1 MKLLRYGP
9 QGQEKPGLMDRAGR
23 IRDLSGVINDIT
35 PAELSDESLA
45 KLRALNLESLP
56 QVPGTP
62 RLGMPVS
69 GIRQLLGIGL
79 NYRQHAAES
88 NMAIPAEPVVFFKAI
103 TSLSGPNDAIVMP
116 GNSEAT
122 DWEIELAI
130 VIGKTARA
138 VPEANVFDYVAGY
151 TIAND
156 VSEREWQLNRSGQWS
171 KGKSFDTF
179 CPLGPWLVT
188 RDEISDPQTL
198 SLELTVNGEP
208 RQSSNTS
215 DMIFTVRQIV
225 AYCSKFMTFL
235 PGDVII
241 TGTPQGV
248 GWGMKP
254 RKMLKPGDRVRLAIG
269 SLGEQEQLVTPGAPI

>member
-9 QGQEKPGLMDRAGR
+9 QGEERPGVIDATGR
-23 IRDLSGVINDIT
+23 IRDLSGVIEDIT
-35 PAELSDESLA
+35 PAELSDAAIA
-45 KLRALNLESLP
+45 KLRQVDVQSLP
-56 QVPGTP
+56 EVTGTP
-62 RLGMPVS
+62 RLGVPIA
-69 GIRQLLGIGL
+69 GIRQVLAIGL
-79 NYRQHAAES
+79 NYKQHAAES

-103 TSLSGPNDAIVMP
+103 TSLSGPNDDIVMP

-130 VIGKTARA
+130 VIGKTAQA
-138 VPEANVFDYVAGY
+138 VTEANAFEYVAGY
-151 TIAND
+151 SIAND

-188 RDEISDPQTL
+188 RDEVSDPQSL

-215 DMIFTVRQIV
+215 DMIFSVRQII
-225 AYCSKFMTFL
+225 AYCSKFMTLL
-235 PGDVII
+235 PGDVVI

-254 RKMLKPGDRVRLAIG
+254 RKMLKAGDRVRLVIAG
-269 SLGEQEQLVTPGAPI
+269 LGVQEQTVTAGPPV

>member
-1 MKLLRYGP
+1 
-9 QGQEKPGLMDRAGR
+9 
-23 IRDLSGVINDIT
+23 
-35 PAELSDESLA
+35 
-45 KLRALNLESLP
+45 
-56 QVPGTP
+56 
-62 RLGMPVS
+62 
-69 GIRQLLGIGL
+69 
-79 NYRQHAAES
+79 
-88 NMAIPAEPVVFFKAI
+88 
-103 TSLSGPNDAIVMP
+103 MP

-138 VPEANVFDYVAGY
+138 VAEANAYDYVAGY

-188 RDEISDPQTL
+188 RDEVTDPQSL
-198 SLELTVNGEP
+198 SLELNVNGEP

-225 AYCSKFMTFL
+225 AYCSKFMTLL

-254 RKMLKPGDRVRLAIG
+254 
-269 SLGEQEQLVTPGAPI
+269 

>member
-1 MKLLRYGP
+1 MKLLRYGAP
-9 QGQEKPGLMDRAGR
+9 GQERPGLIDDTGR
-23 IRDLSGVINDIT
+23 IRDLSGVIKDIT
-35 PAELSDESLA
+35 PAELTDEALA
-45 KLRALNLESLP
+45 KLRAFNVESLP
-56 QVPGTP
+56 QVQGTP
-62 RLGMPVS
+62 RLGVPVA
-69 GIRQLLGIGL
+69 GVRQLLAIGL
-79 NYRQHAAES
+79 NYKQHAAES
-88 NMAIPAEPVVFFKAI
+88 NMAIPAEPVIFFKAI

-138 VPEANVFDYVAGY
+138 VPEASAFDYVAGY

-188 RDEISDPQTL
+188 RDEVSDPQTL

-225 AYCSKFMTFL
+225 AYCSKFMTLL

-254 RKMLKPGDRVRLAIG
+254 RKMLKSGDRVRLSIG
-269 SLGEQEQLVTPGAPI
+269 GLGEQEQLVTPGAPV

>member
-1 MKLLRYGP
+1 MKLARYGP
-9 QGQEKPGLMDRAGR
+9 RGQERPGLIDSAGR
-23 IRDLSGVINDIT
+23 IRDLSGVIKDIT
-35 PAELSDESLA
+35 PMELADEALA
-45 KLRALNLESLP
+45 KLRALNVESLP
-56 QVPGTP
+56 QVQGTP
-62 RLGMPVS
+62 RLGVPIA
-69 GIRQLLGIGL
+69 GIRQVLGIGL
-79 NYRQHAAES
+79 NYKQHAAES

-122 DWEIELAI
+122 DWEVELAI

-188 RDEISDPQTL
+188 RDEVSDPQKL

-225 AYCSKFMTFL
+225 AYCSKFMTLL

-254 RKMLKPGDRVRLAIG
+254 RKMLKPGDRMRLAIG
-269 SLGEQEQLVTPGAPI
+269 SLGDQEQAVTAGAPV

>member
-9 QGQEKPGLMDRAGR
+9 QGHERPGLIDAAGR
-23 IRDLSGVINDIT
+23 IRDLSDVINDIT
-35 PAELSDESLA
+35 PAELTVDALA
-45 KLRALNLESLP
+45 RLRALNVESLP
-56 QVPGTP
+56 LVQGTP
-62 RLGMPVS
+62 RLGVPVA
-69 GIRQLLGIGL
+69 GIRQLLAIGL
-79 NYRQHAAES
+79 NYKQHAVES

-103 TSLSGPNDAIVMP
+103 TSLSGPNDAIVIP

-138 VPEANVFDYVAGY
+138 VPDANAFDYVAGY

-188 RDEISDPQTL
+188 RDEVSDPQTL

-225 AYCSKFMTFL
+225 AYCSKFMTLL

-269 SLGEQEQLVTPGAPI
+269 GLGDQEQTVTAGAPV